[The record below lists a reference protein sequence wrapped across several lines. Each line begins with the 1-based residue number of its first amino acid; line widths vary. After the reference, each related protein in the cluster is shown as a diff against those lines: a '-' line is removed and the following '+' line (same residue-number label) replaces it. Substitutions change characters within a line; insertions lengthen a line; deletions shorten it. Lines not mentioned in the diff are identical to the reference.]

1 MFMLSFIDHAI
12 VVQVMFMLSFI
23 DHVIVVQVMFMLSF
37 IDHAIV
43 VQVMFMLSFND
54 HAIVVQVMFMLSFI
68 DHAIVLVIFI
78 LSFSFEIV
86 YDLFEEENPCKFFL
100 SLAYPVIKMGR
111 LESNQPVEPS
121 YTVVSVPS
129 LDFQRHM
136 SLSFLCTVNTIK
148 MRSGCSVY

>member
-12 VVQVMFMLSFI
+12 VL
-23 DHVIVVQVMFMLSF
+23 
-37 IDHAIV
+37 
-43 VQVMFMLSFND
+43 
-54 HAIVVQVMFMLSFI
+54 VMFMLSFI
-68 DHAIVLVIFI
+68 DHAIVLVMFMLSFIDHAIVLAMFMLSFIDHAIVVKVMFMLSFIDHAIVLVMFI

-86 YDLFEEENPCKFFL
+86 YGLFEEENPCKFFL